1 MTLQAIVQRS
11 RNGIDI
17 PFKNP
22 QGLLVAL
29 HGWGANSQDLV
40 GLAQFLDLPDHTL
53 IFPEAPFQHPYSQAG
68 RMWYGFP
75 SEYSFLSNPAFQQQP
90 DLQQSRQELREFLLS
105 LESKTGVPIDRTV
118 LAGFSQGGAMTLDVG
133 SQLPL
138 AALLILSGYM
148 HSPIDSVNPA
158 IGKILIVHGR
168 QDQVVPLRSAIQM
181 RDRLT
186 EISAPVEYHEFEMGH
201 EIRPI
206 VLQMVQN
213 FMKTTVFPAG
223 DKA

>member
-1 MTLQAIVQRS
+1 MTLQAIA
-11 RNGIDI
+11 I
-17 PFKNP
+17 PAAHS
-22 QGLLVAL
+22 QGVLVAL
-29 HGWGANSQDLV
+29 HGWGANAQDLV
-40 GLAQFLDLPDHTL
+40 GLAQFLDLPDRTL
-53 IFPEAPFQHPYSQAG
+53 IFPDAPFQHPDSEIG

-90 DLQQSRQELREFLLS
+90 DLQQSRQQLSEFLLA
-105 LESKTGVPIDRTV
+105 LPEKTGVPLDRTV

-148 HSPIDSVNPA
+148 HSPIDAIDPA

-168 QDQVVPLRSAIQM
+168 QDQVVPLRAAVQM
-181 RDRLT
+181 RDRLQK
-186 EISAPVEYHEFEMGH
+186 IAAPVEYHEFEMGH

-206 VLQMVQN
+206 VLQIVQN
-213 FMKTTVFPAG
+213 FMKTTGFPAG
-223 DKA
+223 DKD

>member
-1 MTLQAIVQRS
+1 MTLQAIV
-11 RNGIDI
+11 I
-17 PFKNP
+17 PAANP
-22 QGLLVAL
+22 QGVLVAL

-40 GLAQFLDLPDHTL
+40 GLAQFLDLPNHTL
-53 IFPEAPFQHPYSQAG
+53 IFPDAPFQHPYSEIG
-68 RMWYGFP
+68 RMWYSFP

-90 DLQQSRQELREFLLS
+90 DLQQSRQQLREFLLA
-105 LESKTGVPIDRTV
+105 LPEKTGVPLDRTV

-148 HSPIDSVNPA
+148 HSPIESIDPA
-158 IGKILIVHGR
+158 IAKIMIVHGR

-181 RDRLT
+181 HDRLQ
-186 EISAPVEYHEFEMGH
+186 EIAAPVEYHEFEMGH

-206 VLQMVQN
+206 VLQIVQN
-213 FMKTTVFPAG
+213 FMKTTVYAAG
-223 DKA
+223 DSA

>member
-1 MTLQAIVQRS
+1 MTLQAIA
-11 RNGIDI
+11 I
-17 PFKNP
+17 PVENP

-40 GLAQFLDLPDHTL
+40 GLAQFLDLPNHTL
-53 IFPEAPFQHPYSQAG
+53 IFPEAPFQHSYSEVG

-90 DLQQSRQELREFLLS
+90 DLQQSRQQLREFLLS
-105 LESKTGVPIDRTV
+105 LEEKTGVPLDRTV

-148 HSPIDSVNPA
+148 HSPIDSVNSA

-168 QDQVVPLRSAIQM
+168 QDDVVPLRSAIQM

-186 EISAPVEYHEFEMGH
+186 EIAAPVEYQEFEMGH

-206 VLQMVQN
+206 VLQIVQN
-213 FMKTTVFPAG
+213 FMKTTVFSTG
-223 DKA
+223 DKD